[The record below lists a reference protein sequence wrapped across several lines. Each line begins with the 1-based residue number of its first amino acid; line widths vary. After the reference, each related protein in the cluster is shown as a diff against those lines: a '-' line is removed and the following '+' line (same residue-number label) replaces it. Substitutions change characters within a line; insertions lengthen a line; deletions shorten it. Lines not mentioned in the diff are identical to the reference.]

1 MWIDTH
7 AHLSSFEDEKCQ
19 GAIENAKK
27 HDVWPIINI
36 CTDKN
41 TLEKGLKL
49 SQNDVG
55 IYHAAAITPHDVKEP
70 QDFALFEK
78 AARDNKLVAIG
89 ETGLDYYYENSDRT
103 LQKEWMIKHFVLA
116 LEVDLPLLIH
126 CRDAFFDFFDLLD
139 KHYLSSSQ
147 SKPGILHCF
156 TGSLEDANKAIDRG
170 FYISF
175 SGIVTFKNA
184 KDLQKHAKQIP
195 LEHCVVETDAPFL
208 APQSK
213 RGQVNEPAFVVEV
226 GKAIANLKGVDIK
239 EVEKITTQN
248 AETIFSLELL

>member
-7 AHLSSFEDEKCQ
+7 AHLSSFEDEKCVA
-19 GAIENAKK
+19 AIENAKK

-36 CTDKN
+36 CTDKE
-41 TLEKGLKL
+41 TLEKGWQL
-49 SQNDVG
+49 SQNDAG
-55 IYHAAAITPHDVKEP
+55 IYHAAAITPHDVKKP

-78 AARDNKLVAIG
+78 AAKDNKLVAIG

-103 LQKEWMIKHFVLA
+103 LQKEWMIKHFLLA

-147 SKPGILHCF
+147 SKRGILHCF
-156 TGSLEDANKAIDRG
+156 TGSLEDAKKAIDRG

-184 KDLQKHAKQIP
+184 KALQEIAKQIP

-213 RGQVNEPAFVVEV
+213 RGQVNEPAFVTEV
-226 GKAIANLKGVDIK
+226 GEAIAILKGVGVK
-239 EVEKITTQN
+239 EVERITTQN
-248 AETIFSLELL
+248 AEAIFSLELL